1 MEQRQGQMWYVSF
14 LLNLIHRNRTL
25 TMKNSMG
32 NLQEQQQ
39 ELNSTTPGYLTS
51 IWNEK
56 ISVKEKGKRR
66 KRFQLS
72 LKITLIVNQMVQ
84 FSELTSTL
92 VFQKYTFLDENI

>member
-1 MEQRQGQMWYVSF
+1 
-14 LLNLIHRNRTL
+14 
-25 TMKNSMG
+25 MKNSME

-56 ISVKEKGKRR
+56 TSVKEKGKKR

-72 LKITLIVNQMVQ
+72 LKITLIVNQMVN
-84 FSELTSTL
+84 FSELTSTF

>member
-1 MEQRQGQMWYVSF
+1 
-14 LLNLIHRNRTL
+14 
-25 TMKNSMG
+25 MKNSMG

-72 LKITLIVNQMVQ
+72 LKITLIVNQMVK
-84 FSELTSTL
+84 FSELTSTF